1 MEWAAIPH
9 HPHRQGETIST
20 LKVLI
25 VDDEPAIVRVISR
38 ALRRAGVAVSSASS
52 GEEALGVVARE
63 GDFDCVLSDI
73 MMPGISGIEMV
84 LRLPEPLRRRVVL
97 FTASFTEDI
106 NQDAI
111 PDGVPVLRKPVD
123 MVELRDAILRA
134 AGQA

>member
-1 MEWAAIPH
+1 MGC
-9 HPHRQGETIST
+9 HPNRQEENIST

-38 ALRRAGVAVSSASS
+38 VLQRAGAAVFTASS

-63 GDFDCVLSDI
+63 RDFDCVLSDI

-84 LRLPEPLRRRVVL
+84 SRLPGVLRRRAVL
-97 FTASFTEDI
+97 FTASLPEDI
-106 NQDAI
+106 NHCAI

-123 MVELRDAILRA
+123 MVELRDAILKA
-134 AGQA
+134 SALT